1 MTQSFKWLVTKI
13 VILCLTETSKI
24 NFIAFN
30 YLKHVDIHYTG
41 YLVSAPTIDYLDILT
56 DSIDDYIPG
65 GGEGTLNG
73 YVLLNR
79 LCFCLF

>member
-1 MTQSFKWLVTKI
+1 MPNSNVQKM
-13 VILCLTETSKI
+13 
-24 NFIAFN
+24 FIAFN
-30 YLKHVDIHYTG
+30 YTKRVDIHYTG
-41 YLVSAPTIDYLDILT
+41 YLVSAPTIAYLDILT
-56 DSIDDYIPG
+56 DYKPG